1 MRKNKDYRAQH
12 EIPDEPAESGA
23 LDEQFVEKSGGALR
37 FTRYVLLC
45 VLVLILALVL
55 MTHRDS
61 INLDNLQRMW
71 AKLDFSQS
79 ESETTTGI
87 SYDSDGMA
95 ATFKDGV
102 AILSPSVLEILN
114 NTGEQFMSVKTG
126 FSNPAL
132 LTNDRYVIA
141 YDRGGTHLLITNSFS
156 VVFDKTMNENITL
169 VTISEDNYLSVI
181 TTGGGYKNNLYVYN
195 DSFEEVYVWHSNE
208 RYLLNGEV
216 SPDEKSVA
224 VICYNISGG
233 NTVAEMVGIRLD
245 REEISWTATLDDL
258 PLDMCY
264 KSASS
269 IALLYEDRLEFW
281 NNNGD
286 EQNTYMFEKNFLQA
300 YYMDSDR
307 TVVCLSGSKRGE
319 STVYSI
325 SNRGKV
331 SASFEMQSAVH
342 DISVSDGRLAVL
354 DEQNL
359 TVYSLLSERQLY
371 QESAESSVNEICF
384 AGKNTLLNIYNTYC
398 VYNVID

>member
-1 MRKNKDYRAQH
+1 MRKNKDYKAQH
-12 EIPDEPAESGA
+12 EIPDEPAESSA
-23 LDEQFVEKSGGALR
+23 LNEQFVEKSGGALR

-45 VLVLILALVL
+45 ILVLILALVL

-71 AKLDFSQS
+71 AKLDFSQN
-79 ESETTTGI
+79 ESETAGI
-87 SYDSDGMA
+87 SYDNDGMA

-114 NTGEQFMSVKTG
+114 NTGEQFMTVKTG
-126 FSNPAL
+126 FGNPAL
-132 LTNDRYVIA
+132 LTNDRYVVA
-141 YDRGGTHLLITNSFS
+141 YDRGGTHLLVTNSFS

-169 VTISEDNYLSVI
+169 VTVSEDNYLTVI
-181 TTGGGYKNNLYVYN
+181 TSGGGYKNNLYVYN
-195 DSFEEVYVWHSNE
+195 DSFEEVYAWHSNE
-208 RYLLNGEV
+208 RYLLSGEV

-233 NTVAEMVGIRLD
+233 TTAAEMVGIRLD
-245 REEISWTATLDDL
+245 KEEISWTAALEDL

-269 IALLYEDRLEFW
+269 VALLYDDRLEFFAS
-281 NNNGD
+281 NG
-286 EQNTYMFEKNFLQA
+286 EKQNTYAFEKNFLQA
-300 YYMDSDR
+300 YHMDADR
-307 TVVCLSGSKRGE
+307 TVICLSGSKRGE

-331 SASFEMQSAVH
+331 SSRFEMESAVH
-342 DISVSDGRLAVL
+342 DMAVCDGRLALL
-354 DEQNL
+354 DEANL
-359 TVYSLLSERQLY
+359 TVYSLLSERQIY
-371 QESAESSVNEICF
+371 QQSAESSVNSICF

-398 VYNVID
+398 VYNVIG